1 LQGEIIFTAMQLN
14 KSIKIFINYFLGP
27 ILFCWLAFSIYRHIV
42 NQEHLE
48 VAWVKIK
55 SSFSSYKI
63 LYLLLAFFLV
73 FVNWGIEAW
82 KWKISVE
89 KVYPVRFIQAFKA
102 VLSGVSFSVTMPNRI
117 GEYLGRIMYL
127 PEGSRLKT
135 ISLTVV
141 GSYAQLLVTLF
152 MGIIGLV
159 VLKDDLLGSFQW
171 FIIWYEFLLYGL
183 IVLVVLLT
191 LFYFKVAGTVKLFKK
206 WFRNQRYLYL
216 VEALQFFNMQLLT
229 RIMLLSLLRYFV
241 FLVQYVLVF
250 YLCEVQLDAALIT
263 WIMSVVFLA
272 MALIPSIALLEIG
285 LRGQISLKLM
295 GLYTVNSLGV
305 TITMLC
311 IWLINLIL
319 PAIVGSLFILS
330 IKVFNKKNEKT

>member
-1 LQGEIIFTAMQLN
+1 
-14 KSIKIFINYFLGP
+14 
-27 ILFCWLAFSIYRHIV
+27 
-42 NQEHLE
+42 
-48 VAWVKIK
+48 
-55 SSFSSYKI
+55 
-63 LYLLLAFFLV
+63 
-73 FVNWGIEAW
+73 
-82 KWKISVE
+82 
-89 KVYPVRFIQAFKA
+89 
-102 VLSGVSFSVTMPNRI
+102 
-117 GEYLGRIMYL
+117 
-127 PEGSRLKT
+127 
-135 ISLTVV
+135 
-141 GSYAQLLVTLF
+141 
-152 MGIIGLV
+152 
-159 VLKDDLLGSFQW
+159 
-171 FIIWYEFLLYGL
+171 
-183 IVLVVLLT
+183 
-191 LFYFKVAGTVKLFKK
+191 VAGTVKLFKK